1 MCHFSF
7 AGTQSTPTQ
16 QSSQSQASVQ
26 IASQQPQQAQQQQQQ
41 QSIMINNYEEPGDDS
56 IVPSTPTLY
65 VPRRAD
71 GFSEAVSSPQSHV
84 RISRFDEMSFTLLNL
99 TNLTNLS
106 KFNLKNVASG
116 WTPTDC
122 GAFYICWIGDTNT
135 RRYWRHKNRFDAIG
149 WFWCSECVS
158 NCIAIA
164 TWYKQHIGNST
175 FCGNHWTHCRHE
187 CGRRR
192 KRSSSLRTWSWR

>member
-1 MCHFSF
+1 MACTGSTNCIAHTAGKLNTLSISMRSTSILNSFVYNLISF
-7 AGTQSTPTQ
+7 AGPKSTPTQ

-84 RISRFDEMSFTLLNL
+84 RISRFSEVPFIHLPICPILL
-99 TNLTNLS
+99 
-106 KFNLKNVASG
+106 
-116 WTPTDC
+116 
-122 GAFYICWIGDTNT
+122 FYRN
-135 RRYWRHKNRFDAIG
+135 
-149 WFWCSECVS
+149 S
-158 NCIAIA
+158 N
-164 TWYKQHIGNST
+164 
-175 FCGNHWTHCRHE
+175 
-187 CGRRR
+187 
-192 KRSSSLRTWSWR
+192 